1 MNGLFTNF
9 PANLS
14 PDSKRLFLEGM
25 LNLLWRQWSA
35 LGVSG
40 AVHSTDRPII
50 DPEALLLFSTTLA
63 RYDARLFDEMLDWL
77 LSHGNL
83 LNMQRLGNVRKKYPR
98 LGDDRVLAACAELLG
113 EKAILKKW
121 QSVQELV
128 EQYTGPLPVEP
139 LFKLKTGKPTPHFGS
154 MDPRFQKYGL
164 SRSPYVRSAKSLR
177 PLCELPACLLIK
189 LRALF
194 GVNARA
200 EVMNYLLTHGEAHPA
215 AIAKETYFFKKTVQD
230 CLNEMEVSGQI
241 RSRMPGREKQFLLVK
256 EWSFLYAQPS
266 SDLVPQWI
274 DWPALFNLLSQAW
287 KLANHDKWSHADPLL
302 QVVEQKK
309 LMESVSPALL
319 KQIGI
324 DGNNGVVGMN
334 FLSSLASGMGNNL
347 YDGLLSELS

>member
-1 MNGLFTNF
+1 MNGLFPNSPF
-9 PANLS
+9 NLS

-40 AVHSTDRPII
+40 AVYSTDRPII
-50 DPEALLLFSTTLA
+50 DPEALLLFSTVFA

-98 LGDDRVLAACAELLG
+98 FGDDRVLAACAELLG

-128 EQYTGPLPVEP
+128 EQYIGRLQVEP
-139 LFKLKTGKPTPHFGS
+139 LFKLKTGESAPHFGGV
-154 MDPRFQKYGL
+154 DYRFQKYGL
-164 SRSPYVRSAKSLR
+164 SRSQYVRSAKSLR
-177 PLCELPACLLIK
+177 PLDNLPACLLVK

-200 EVMNYLLTHGEAHPA
+200 EVMNYLLTHDEAHPA
-215 AIAKETYFFKKTVQD
+215 AIAKETYFFKKTIQD

-241 RSRMPGREKQFLLVK
+241 RSRMPGREKQFLLTK
-256 EWSFLYAQPS
+256 GWNFLYAQPH

-274 DWPALFNLLSQAW
+274 DWPALFNLLIQVW
-287 KLANHDKWSHADPLL
+287 KLAGDDKWNHVDPLL
-302 QVVEQKK
+302 LVVEQKK
-309 LMESVSPALL
+309 LTESVSPALL

-324 DGNNGVVGMN
+324 DGSDTVVGLN
-334 FLSSLASGMGNNL
+334 FLSNLANGIGNKL
-347 YDGLLSELS
+347 YAGLLLG